1 MSTLTKLALGM
12 MGRLRPKPGTG
23 DASKTIALPVPQ
35 KEGGMPLMEAISKRR
50 SDREFASTEL
60 PLPTLSNLLWAAYG
74 VNRPEGG
81 RTAPSALN
89 AQEVDLYV
97 ALPSNK
103 RVLARDR
110 GRRSAR

>member
-12 MGRLRPKPGTG
+12 MGRLRPRPARG
-23 DASKTIALPVPQ
+23 DASKTIALPAPQ
-35 KEGGMPLMEAISKRR
+35 KKGGMPLMEAISKRR

-60 PLPTLSNLLWAAYG
+60 PLPTLFNLLWAAYG
-74 VNRPEGG
+74 VNRPEGR

-97 ALPSNK
+97 ALPSGGYCYNAPTNS
-103 RVLARDR
+103 LQ
-110 GRRSAR
+110 